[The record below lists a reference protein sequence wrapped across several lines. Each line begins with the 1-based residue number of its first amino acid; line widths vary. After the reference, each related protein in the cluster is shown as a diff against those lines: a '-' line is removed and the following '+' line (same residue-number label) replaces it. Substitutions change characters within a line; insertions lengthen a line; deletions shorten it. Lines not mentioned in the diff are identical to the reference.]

1 MYSAIKDWFIQ
12 YILDYEPTQ
21 EQLDELDCDSY
32 EEYNEPVKIETEQEK
47 KSRIR
52 ELVVYQPILSEV
64 SLEWVEFSDRE
75 IGDIIV
81 DRVFGG
87 NPHAQTALQAKYL
100 ASLTNNVFWVELTE
114 EDEAIFA
121 RADEVRIQINAIRN
135 KLSLDNI

>member
-1 MYSAIKDWFIQ
+1 MYSAIKNWNIQ

-21 EQLDELDCDSY
+21 DMLEELGCDSY
-32 EEYNEPVKIETEQEK
+32 EEYQEPQESEEAKKI
-47 KSRIR
+47 RIR
-52 ELVVYQPILSEV
+52 KSLVSYENIESFDP
-64 SLEWVEFSDRE
+64 EWVQFSDIE

-81 DRVFGG
+81 ERVFGG

-100 ASLTNNVFWVELTE
+100 ASLTNKVFWVELTE

-135 KLSLDNI
+135 KLSLDSI

>member
-1 MYSAIKDWFIQ
+1 MYQALKNNTVQ
-12 YILDYEPTQ
+12 YLLDYEPTP
-21 EQLDELDCDSY
+21 EQLAELGCDSY
-32 EEYNEPVKIETEQEK
+32 EEYHEPIKVETEDEK

-52 ELVVYQPILSEV
+52 ELVVSQPILSEV

-81 DRVFGG
+81 DRVFGW

-135 KLSLDNI
+135 KLSLDSI

>member
-1 MYSAIKDWFIQ
+1 MYSAIRDWIVQ

-21 EQLDELDCDSY
+21 GQLEWLNCDSY
-32 EEYNEPVKIETEQEK
+32 EEYHEPVKIETGQEK
-47 KSRIR
+47 KARIR
-52 ELVVYQPILSEV
+52 ELVVYQPLLSAV
-64 SLEWVEFSDRE
+64 ALEWVEFSDRE

-100 ASLTNNVFWVELTE
+100 ASLTNKVFWVELTE
-114 EDEAIFA
+114 DDETIFA

-135 KLSLDNI
+135 KLSLDSI

>member
-1 MYSAIKDWFIQ
+1 MYATIKNWSIQ

-21 EQLDELDCDSY
+21 EQLEELGCDSY
-32 EEYNEPVKIETEQEK
+32 EEYHEPVKVETEDEK

-52 ELVVYQPILSEV
+52 ELVVSQPILSEV

-87 NPHAQTALQAKYL
+87 NPHAQTALQTKYL
-100 ASLTNNVFWVELTE
+100 ASITNKVFWVELTE
-114 EDEAIFA
+114 EDDAIFA
-121 RADEVRIQINAIRN
+121 RADEVRVQINAIRN
-135 KLSLDNI
+135 KLSLDSI